1 MHVQKYVRFC
11 KFASR
16 NEYNRLIMTRRESR
30 GLLILVITLIALISG
45 GILAYKNPDSWHGL
59 ALLVIGVVGCYLCYK
74 RWQIATKA
82 TQAEKDEI
90 EKQDEKNRTNIAM
103 WLMVIFVVVAFL
115 EVVAVGV
122 GLILNAS
129 MGGELGHTIIHYAVI
144 IGGIVAGLFLG
155 FLLFFA

>member
-1 MHVQKYVRFC
+1 
-11 KFASR
+11 
-16 NEYNRLIMTRRESR
+16 MTRRESR
-30 GLLILVITLIALISG
+30 GWLVFLITLVALISG
-45 GILAYKNPDSWHGL
+45 GILAYMRPDSWHGL
-59 ALLVIGVVGCYLCYK
+59 ALLVIGLIGCYLCYK

-90 EKQDEKNRTNIAM
+90 ERQDKEQRTTIAM
-103 WLMVIFVVVAFL
+103 WLMVLFVVVAFL
-115 EVVAVGV
+115 EIVAVGV

>member
-1 MHVQKYVRFC
+1 
-11 KFASR
+11 
-16 NEYNRLIMTRRESR
+16 MTRRESR
-30 GLLILVITLIALISG
+30 GLLVLVITLVALISG

-59 ALLVIGVVGCYLCYK
+59 AMLIIGVVGCYLCYK
-74 RWQIATKA
+74 RWQIATKT

-90 EKQDEKNRTNIAM
+90 EKEDEENRTNIAM
-103 WLMVIFVVVAFL
+103 WLMVLFVVVAFL

-144 IGGIVAGLFLG
+144 IGGIVAGLLG
-155 FLLFFA
+155 FMLFFA

>member
-1 MHVQKYVRFC
+1 
-11 KFASR
+11 
-16 NEYNRLIMTRRESR
+16 MTRRESR
-30 GLLILVITLIALISG
+30 GWLILIITLVALISG
-45 GILAYKNPDSWHGL
+45 GILAYKRPDSWHGL
-59 ALLVIGVVGCYLCYK
+59 AMLAIGFVGAYLCYK

-90 EKQDEKNRTNIAM
+90 EKQDEENRTNIAM
-103 WLMVIFVVVAFL
+103 WLMVMFVAVAFL

-144 IGGIVAGLFLG
+144 IGGVVAGLFLG

>member
-1 MHVQKYVRFC
+1 
-11 KFASR
+11 
-16 NEYNRLIMTRRESR
+16 MTRRESR
-30 GLLILVITLIALISG
+30 GLLVFLITLVALVSG
-45 GILAYKNPDSWHGL
+45 GILAYKQPDSWHGL
-59 ALLVIGVVGCYLCYK
+59 ALLVIGLIGCYLCYK
-74 RWQIATKA
+74 RWQITTKA

-90 EKQDEKNRTNIAM
+90 ERQDEKQRTTIAM
-103 WLMVIFVVVAFL
+103 WLMVLFVVVAFL
-115 EVVAVGV
+115 EVAAIGV

>member
-1 MHVQKYVRFC
+1 
-11 KFASR
+11 
-16 NEYNRLIMTRRESR
+16 MTRRESR
-30 GLLILVITLIALISG
+30 GWLVFLITLVALISG
-45 GILAYKNPDSWHGL
+45 GFLAYMRPDSWHGL
-59 ALLVIGVVGCYLCYK
+59 ALLVIGLIGCYLCYK

-90 EKQDEKNRTNIAM
+90 ERQDKEQRTTIAM
-103 WLMVIFVVVAFL
+103 WLMVLFVVVAFL
-115 EVVAVGV
+115 EIVAVGV